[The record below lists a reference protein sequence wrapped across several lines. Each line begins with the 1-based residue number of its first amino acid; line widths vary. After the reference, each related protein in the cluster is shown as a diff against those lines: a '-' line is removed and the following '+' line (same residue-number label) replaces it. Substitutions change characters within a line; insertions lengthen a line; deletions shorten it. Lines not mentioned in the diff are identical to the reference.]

1 MNRKMLVERLREKG
15 FRAEKRN
22 VVKNGVECK
31 AVEIGEQKNVS
42 AVIYTEEM
50 FRVAE
55 EKQIGIEEIAERI
68 IEIYKNSGCNLID
81 VGQLTDRE
89 YLLSHMY
96 IGLQRQGTEDLI
108 KRPVEQ
114 MDGVESYLY
123 ARIWD
128 RLGEEATLKMR
139 PSILRLSGIEEE
151 EAWRL
156 AENHTSAESMILSLS
171 ELIEGGESLAVLDD
185 ITMYIVTNQDTV
197 YGASA
202 ILNKEL
208 LKDFGKT
215 HNVDKVLVLP
225 SSVHEVLIIPYD
237 GSLDLE
243 YYSNL
248 VKEVNQNEVDPIQQ
262 LADQAYLMNI

>member
-1 MNRKMLVERLREKG
+1 MNREMLIQELRERG
-15 FRAEKRN
+15 YRADKRD
-22 VVKNGVECK
+22 VTKNGVLCE
-31 AVEIGEQKNVS
+31 AVEVGEEKNVS

-55 EKQIGIEEIAERI
+55 EKQIGIDEIAERI

-81 VGQLTDRE
+81 VGQLTDKE

-114 MDGVESYLY
+114 MGGVESYLY

-128 RLGEEATLKMR
+128 RSGEEAMLKMK
-139 PSILRLSGIEEE
+139 PAILRISGIEEE
-151 EAWRL
+151 EAWKL
-156 AENHTSAESMILSLS
+156 AEEHTYAESVIMSLS
-171 ELIEGGESLAVLDD
+171 ELIEGGVLDD
-185 ITMYIVTNQDTV
+185 IPMYILTNQGTM

-208 LKDFGKT
+208 LKEFGVK
-215 HNVDKVLVLP
+215 HNVDKILVLP
-225 SSVHEVLIIPYD
+225 SSIQEVLIIPYEE
-237 GSLDLE
+237 SLDLD

>member
-1 MNRKMLVERLREKG
+1 MNREILIQELRERG
-15 FRAEKRN
+15 YRANKRD
-22 VVKNGVECK
+22 VTKNGVLCE
-31 AVEIGEQKNVS
+31 AVEVGEEKNVS

-55 EKQIGIEEIAERI
+55 EKQIGIEEIAEKI

-96 IGLQRQGTEDLI
+96 IGLQRKGTEDLI
-108 KRPVEQ
+108 KRPVDQ

-128 RLGEEATLKMR
+128 RLGEAATIKMK
-139 PSILRLSGIEEE
+139 PAMLRISGIEEE
-151 EAWRL
+151 EAWKL
-156 AENHTSAESMILSLS
+156 AEEHTYAESMIMSLS

-185 ITMYIVTNQDTV
+185 IPMYILTNQDTM

-202 ILNKEL
+202 ILNKKL
-208 LKDFGKT
+208 LKEFGKK

-225 SSVHEVLIIPYD
+225 SSIQEVLLIPYEK
-237 GSLDLE
+237 SLDLE
-243 YYSNL
+243 YYSEL
-248 VKEVNQNEVDPIQQ
+248 VREVNRNEVDPIQQ
-262 LADQAYLMNI
+262 LSDQAYLMNI

>member
-1 MNRKMLVERLREKG
+1 MNREILIQELRERG
-15 FRAEKRN
+15 YRANKRD
-22 VVKNGVECK
+22 VTKNGVLCE

-55 EKQIGIEEIAERI
+55 EKQIGIDEIAERVI
-68 IEIYKNSGCNLID
+68 DIYKNSGCNLID

-96 IGLQRQGTEDLI
+96 IGLQRQGTENLI

-123 ARIWD
+123 ARVWD
-128 RLGEEATLKMR
+128 RSGEEAMLKMK
-139 PSILRLSGIEEE
+139 PAILRISGIEEE

-156 AENHTSAESMILSLS
+156 AEEHSYAESMIMSLR
-171 ELIEGGESLAVLDD
+171 ELIAGGESLAVLDD
-185 ITMYIVTNQDTV
+185 IPMYILTNKGTM

-208 LKDFGKT
+208 LKEFGIK
-215 HNVDKVLVLP
+215 HHVDKILVLP
-225 SSVHEVLIIPYD
+225 SSIQEVLIIPYD
-237 GSLDLE
+237 ESLDLE
-243 YYSNL
+243 YYSEL
-248 VKEVNQNEVDPIQQ
+248 VRKVNQNEVDPIQQ

>member
-1 MNRKMLVERLREKG
+1 MNREMLVEKLREKG
-15 FRAEKRN
+15 YRAERRD
-22 VVKNGVECK
+22 VTKNGVECK

-55 EKQIGIEEIAERI
+55 EKQIGIDEIVERI
-68 IEIYKNSGCNLID
+68 IDIYKNSGCNLID

-96 IGLQRQGTEDLI
+96 IGLQRQGTENLI
-108 KRPVEQ
+108 KRPVDQ

-128 RLGEEATLKMR
+128 RSGEKATIKMK
-139 PSILRLSGIEEE
+139 PAMLRISGIEEE
-151 EAWRL
+151 EAWKL
-156 AENHTSAESMILSLS
+156 AEEHTCAESMIMSLS
-171 ELIEGGESLAVLDD
+171 ELIAGGESLAVLDD
-185 ITMYIVTNQDTV
+185 IPMYILTNQDTM

-202 ILNKEL
+202 ILNKKL

-248 VKEVNQNEVDPIQQ
+248 VREVNRNEVDPIQQ